1 MPIRWKMVLC
11 RIFLGWFLV
20 SGILGGNAFAA
31 AEDMDGRFS
40 EHEYRGHLEFL
51 AGDLLEGRATADR
64 GAALAA
70 AYLAAQFKTLGL
82 QPYSSEHGYLQPI
95 QLKGFRTDYET
106 VRFALSGSEGEC
118 RIEPLAEFCVTSEVM
133 VEEVSA
139 DDELLFVGYAIEA
152 PEYKWDD
159 FKGQSV
165 EGKIIVAL
173 VDDPDFKATRFGGES
188 MTYYGRWTYKLEMAR
203 RKKAKGIILVHHERE
218 ATYDWSIVRNSWLG
232 ERFTFAD
239 QKDAP
244 LQIYSWIAHGAL
256 ERALQGTGL
265 DYVTLK
271 KKADNRRFKPMV
283 LPLRLNV
290 SFRQKARQAECHN
303 VIGVIPGSDP
313 LLKDEIVLYTG
324 HFDHFGIGLPD
335 ETGDRIYNG
344 ALDNA
349 SGTAALVC
357 LARAFAQSPVKPK
370 RSVAIMPVTGEEMGL
385 LGSTWF
391 VEHPP
396 FDLKKIAMVINKD
409 CMNHFGRCDSFSA
422 FPIEYSNALADVQEL
437 ALSKGLTLRT
447 RSVDKSGG
455 AFRSDHFPFA
465 ARGVPAMSVGMGGKF
480 LDRSEDEIR
489 EVRRKIGFTY
499 HQASDNV
506 HPLWVY
512 DGVLQELDLLYALG
526 RHWADGAA
534 KPTLAIDRN
543 NPFWATQV
551 WYGLAP

>member
-1 MPIRWKMVLC
+1 MSNCWQKIVYW
-11 RIFLGWFLV
+11 IFLGLFLIPGA
-20 SGILGGNAFAA
+20 SGGIAA
-31 AEDMDGRFS
+31 ASGDHDGKFTQ
-40 EHEYRGHLEFL
+40 HEYLGHLEFL
-51 AGDLLEGRATADR
+51 ASDLLEGRATADR

-70 AYLAAQFKTLGL
+70 AYIAAQFKTLGL
-82 QPYSSEHGYLQPI
+82 QPYSSEHGYLQPV

-106 VRFALSGSEGEC
+106 VHFALSGREGEYQ
-118 RIEPLAEFCVTSEVM
+118 IEPLAEVCVTSEM
-133 VEEVSA
+133 MAEEISA

-159 FKGQSV
+159 FKGQRV
-165 EGKIIVAL
+165 EGRVLVAL
-173 VDDPDFKATRFGGES
+173 VNDPDFKTTKFGGES
-188 MTYYGRWTYKLEMAR
+188 LTYYGRWAYKLEMAR
-203 RKKAKGIILVHHERE
+203 RKKAKGIILIHHDRE
-218 ATYDWSIVRNSWLG
+218 ATYNWSIVRNSWRG
-232 ERFTFAD
+232 EHFTFSD
-239 QKDAP
+239 QKDTP
-244 LQIYSWIAHGAL
+244 LQIFSWIAHGAL
-256 ERALQGTGL
+256 ERALAGTGL
-265 DYVTLK
+265 DYAALK
-271 KKADNRRFKPMV
+271 KKADSRSFKPMA
-283 LPLRLNV
+283 LPLRLKA
-290 SFRQKARQAECHN
+290 SFRQKARQTDCHN

-313 LLKDEIVLYTG
+313 LLQEEWVLYTG

-349 SGTAALVC
+349 SGTAALIC
-357 LARAFAQSPVKPK
+357 LARAFSQSPVKPK
-370 RSVAIMPVTGEEMGL
+370 RTVVIMGVTGEEMGL

-396 FDLKKIAMVINKD
+396 IHLKKIAMVINKD

-422 FPIEYSNALADVQEL
+422 FPVEYSSALADVQKI
-437 ALSKGLTLRT
+437 AGAGGFTLLT
-447 RSVDKSGG
+447 RSVDEGGG

-480 LDRSEDEIR
+480 LDRSEDEVK
-489 EVRRKIGFTY
+489 EVRQKIGFTY
-499 HQASDNV
+499 HQASDNI

-512 DGVLQELDLLYALG
+512 EGALQELDLLYALG

-534 KPTLAIDRN
+534 KPILTIDKN

>member
-1 MPIRWKMVLC
+1 MSNRWKTVVC
-11 RIFLGWFLV
+11 RSFFFWFLV
-20 SGILGGNAFAA
+20 SAACAGNALVA
-31 AEDMDGRFS
+31 AEDPGNRFS
-40 EHEYRGHLEFL
+40 EHEYLGHLEFL

-70 AYLAAQFKTLGL
+70 AYLAAQFQSLGL
-82 QPYSSEHGYLQPI
+82 QPFSSEHGYLQPV

-106 VRFALSGSEGEC
+106 ARLALVGKGEEYPL
-118 RIEPLAEFCVTSEVM
+118 EPQDEFCVTSEVM
-133 VEEVSA
+133 AEEISV

-152 PEYKWDD
+152 PEYNWDD
-159 FKGQSV
+159 FKGRSV
-165 EGKIIVAL
+165 EGRIIVAL

-188 MTYYGRWTYKLEMAR
+188 MTYYGRWTYKLETAR
-203 RKKAKGIILVHHERE
+203 RRKAKGILLIHHERE
-218 ATYDWSIVRNSWLG
+218 ATYGWSVVRNSWLG

-239 QKDAP
+239 LEDAP

-256 ERALQGTGL
+256 ERALKGTGI
-265 DYVTLK
+265 DYAALK
-271 KKADNRRFKPMV
+271 KKADSRRFQPMA
-283 LPLRLNV
+283 LPLRLKA

-303 VIGVIPGSDP
+303 VIGLIPGSDP

-357 LARAFAQSPVKPK
+357 LARAFAQSPVRPK
-370 RSVAIMPVTGEEMGL
+370 RTVAIMPVTGEEMGL

-396 FDLKKIAMVINKD
+396 FDLKQIAMVINKD
-409 CMNHFGRCDSFSA
+409 CMNHFGKCDSFSA
-422 FPIEYSNALADVQEL
+422 FPVEYSSALADVQRI
-437 ALSKGLTLRT
+437 AVSAGLTLRT

-465 ARGVPAMSVGMGGKF
+465 ARGVPAMSVGTGGKF
-480 LDRSEDEIR
+480 IDRSEDEVK

-499 HQASDNV
+499 HQASDNI

-534 KPTLAIDRN
+534 KPTMAIGRD
-543 NPFWATQV
+543 NPFWATRV

>member
-1 MPIRWKMVLC
+1 MSIRWKMVVC

-20 SGILGGNAFAA
+20 SGALGGNALAA
-31 AEDMDGRFS
+31 VEAPESPFS
-40 EHEYRGHLEFL
+40 EHEYLGHLEFL
-51 AGDLLEGRATADR
+51 ASDLLEGRATADR

-70 AYLAAQFKTLGL
+70 AYLAAQFKSLGL
-82 QPYSSEHGYLQPI
+82 QPYSSEHGYLQPV
-95 QLKGFRTDYET
+95 QLKGFRTDYER
-106 VRFALSGSEGEC
+106 VRFALSNGEEEC

-133 VEEVSA
+133 AEEISA
-139 DDELLFVGYAIEA
+139 DDELLFVGYGIEA
-152 PEYKWDD
+152 PEFKWDD
-159 FKGQSV
+159 FKGRSV
-165 EGKIIVAL
+165 EGRIIVAL
-173 VDDPDFKATRFGGES
+173 VNDPDFKSTRFGGES

-203 RKKAKGIILVHHERE
+203 RKKAKGILLIHHESE
-218 ATYDWSIVRNSWLG
+218 ATYDWSVVRNSWLG

-239 QKDAP
+239 QKDTP
-244 LQIYSWIAHGAL
+244 LQIYSWIAHNAL
-256 ERALQGTGL
+256 ERALKGTGL
-265 DYVTLK
+265 DYATLK
-271 KKADNRRFKPMV
+271 NKADSRRFKPMA
-283 LPLRLNV
+283 LPLRLKA
-290 SFRQKARQAECHN
+290 SFRQKARRADCHN

-335 ETGDRIYNG
+335 KTGDRIYNG

-349 SGTAALVC
+349 SGTAALIC
-357 LARAFAQSPVKPK
+357 LARAFAWSPLKPK
-370 RSVAIMPVTGEEMGL
+370 RTVAIMPVTGEEMGL

-409 CMNHFGRCDSFSA
+409 CMNHFGKHDSFSA
-422 FPIEYSNALADVQEL
+422 FPVEYSSALADVQKI
-437 ALSKGLTLRT
+437 ADSAGLTLLT

-455 AFRSDHFPFA
+455 AFRSDHFPFV

-480 LDRSEDEIR
+480 LDRSEDEIK

-512 DGVLQELDLLYALG
+512 DGVLQELDLLYTLG

-534 KPTLAIDRN
+534 KPTLTIDRN